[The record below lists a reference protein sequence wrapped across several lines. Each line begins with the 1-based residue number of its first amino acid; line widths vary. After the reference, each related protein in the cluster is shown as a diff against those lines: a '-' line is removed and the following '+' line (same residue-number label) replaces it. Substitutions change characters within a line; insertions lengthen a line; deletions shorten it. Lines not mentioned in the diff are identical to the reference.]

1 MIPDLPEG
9 ITPDKVLQFYDTL
22 AGNLQD
28 QSSIHVNWFTHRR
41 NPSVCWIC
49 DLHTINSKILELCES
64 FITKSTVDLETELM
78 SENETDTEIETE
90 FLNRNE
96 ELPVP
101 EYETEDEET

>member
-9 ITPDKVLQFYDTL
+9 IPDEKVLDFYDKL

-49 DLHTINSKILELCES
+49 DMNILMAKILELTGTN
-64 FITKSTVDLETELM
+64 ITKSTVDLETELM
-78 SENETDTEIETE
+78 SENETDTESEPSS
-90 FLNRNE
+90 LE
-96 ELPVP
+96 EVEL
-101 EYETEDEET
+101 YNYDEEEADE